1 MNTQIHTGAGHL
13 ATTAT
18 PATHTRGLRLRR
30 ALGGLALALIVAVLG
45 YLLLRPTLLRWGAT
59 DTEVASAMPGDL
71 DGLRWTRAVAID
83 AAPESVWPYLVQWG
97 QGRGGWYSY
106 DWLEDLLGFD
116 IHSASRI
123 LPEHQNPAIGDPI
136 CLARGVCFLNI
147 TVIEPERVLV
157 FQGIDPNGVTFW
169 SFALGLTPIDA
180 SHTRLVLRESFAP
193 GALPDVALHAL
204 EVADVVMEQK
214 TLDTLKILSEGG
226 SVSPLTTVAE
236 VSAWLF
242 ALACGLTAGMLAL
255 RRRSGRLPLA
265 LGLGA
270 VVVLVILTFLFPPLW
285 LRALLDL
292 ALAAGVYAL
301 LRRPQPAL
309 APQAR

>member
-13 ATTAT
+13 ATPAT
-18 PATHTRGLRLRR
+18 LATHTRGLRLRR

-71 DGLRWTRAVAID
+71 EGLRWTRAVAID
-83 AAPESVWPYLVQWG
+83 TAPESIWPYLVQWG

-116 IHSASRI
+116 IHSASTI

-147 TVIEPERVLV
+147 TVMEPERVLV

-169 SFALGLTPIDA
+169 SFALELTSIDA
-180 SHTRLVLRESFAP
+180 KHTRLVLRESFAP
-193 GALPDVALHAL
+193 GALPDAALHAL

-214 TLDTLKILSEGG
+214 TLDTLKRLAEGG
-226 SVSPLTTVAE
+226 VPSPLTTAVEVA
-236 VSAWLF
+236 AWLC
-242 ALACGLTAGMLAL
+242 ALACGVVAGVLCLRLADW
-255 RRRSGRLPLA
+255 RLPLA
-265 LGLGA
+265 LGLA
-270 VVVLVILTFLFPPLW
+270 AVLVLLALTFLYPPLW

-292 ALAAGVYAL
+292 GLAAGLYAL
-301 LRRPQPAL
+301 VRLPKPSVV
-309 APQAR
+309 PSV